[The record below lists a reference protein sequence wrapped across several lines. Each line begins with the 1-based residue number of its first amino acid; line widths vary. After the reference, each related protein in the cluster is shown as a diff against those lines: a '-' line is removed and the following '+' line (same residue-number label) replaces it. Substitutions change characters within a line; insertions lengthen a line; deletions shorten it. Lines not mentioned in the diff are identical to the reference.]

1 MRSVPQNQ
9 TRPIWAEISATRL
22 CANFHALQTAAGPQ
36 VEVLAVI
43 KADAYGHGAR
53 ECAPVL
59 AAAGA
64 RWLGVTSAEEGS
76 AVRAALGILPQAIN
90 PRILVMCGI
99 WPGEESACID
109 HSLTPVVWEPYHLDL
124 LGAEARGRGMPARS
138 VAVHAEIDTGMA
150 RQGVTPGHLLDRF
163 LARFSPD
170 SPLLLEGVLTH
181 LASTECPSDPQNR
194 IQMATFASALQQVRA
209 AGLQPT
215 LVHAGNTSST
225 DSGFVP
231 AELPAL
237 ARATGARAMT
247 RAGLA
252 LYGYALPLE
261 GGASHVRPRLQP
273 AMAWKTRVVSL
284 REVPA
289 GTTVGYNAAFVA
301 PGPMRLAL
309 LPVGYAD
316 GFRRGLS
323 SSTGHA
329 GGAVLLHG
337 ARAPIV
343 GRVSMDLT
351 VVDVT
356 GIPGVEIGDVAVLL
370 GGDGPEGIGAD
381 EHARLAG
388 TSTYEVLCGISD
400 RVPRIVVA

>member
-1 MRSVPQNQ
+1 M
-9 TRPIWAEISATRL
+9 
-22 CANFHALQTAAGPQ
+22 
-36 VEVLAVI
+36 LAVI
-43 KADAYGHGAR
+43 KADAYGHGAT

-76 AVRAALGILPQAIN
+76 AVRASLGILPQGMN

-99 WPGEESACID
+99 WPGDESACID
-109 HSLTPVVWEPYHLDL
+109 RSLTPVVWEPYHLNL
-124 LGAEARGRGMPARS
+124 LEAEARRRGMPKRS

-150 RQGVTPGHLLDRF
+150 RQGVTPGPVLDRF
-163 LARFSPD
+163 LARFTAD

-181 LASTECPSDPQNR
+181 LASTECPEDPQNAR
-194 IQMATFASALQQVRA
+194 QMSTFAEALQQVQS

-237 ARATGARAMT
+237 ARSMGARAMT

-261 GGASHVRPRLQP
+261 SGSSHLRPRLQP
-273 AMAWKTRVVSL
+273 VMAWQTRVVSL
-284 REVPA
+284 REVETGA
-289 GTTVGYNAAFVA
+289 TVGYNAAFVA

-323 SSTGHA
+323 SSTAHA
-329 GGAVLLHG
+329 GGSVLLHG
-337 ARAPIV
+337 TRAPIL

-351 VVDVT
+351 IVDVT
-356 GIPGVEIGDVAVLL
+356 GIPHVEIGDTAVLI
-370 GGDGPEGIGAD
+370 GEEGHEHIGAD

-400 RVPRIVVA
+400 RVPRTVVA